1 MKKILSILFAM
12 FLTIAFTACGDS
24 TEANKTTE
32 KATTPS
38 TSTTKTCVPAP
49 GEICPA

>member
-24 TEANKTTE
+24 KEPVK
-32 KATTPS
+32 KAAAVAVD
-38 TSTTKTCVPAP
+38 TKTCIPAP
-49 GEICPA
+49 GEVCPA